1 MDLFFFKM
9 RANEGGL
16 LGVEDFPA
24 GQAVSDEFVFV
35 ECPDD
40 FSVFI
45 EFDDLRIL
53 VAGVAVADDKV
64 AIWKLLKV
72 GGPSKFDIGA
82 GDFLFYFPNNFFIRR
97 DFED

>member
-1 MDLFFFKM
+1 
-9 RANEGGL
+9 
-16 LGVEDFPA
+16 
-24 GQAVSDEFVFV
+24 
-35 ECPDD
+35 
-40 FSVFI
+40 
-45 EFDDLRIL
+45 
-53 VAGVAVADDKV
+53 VAVADDKV